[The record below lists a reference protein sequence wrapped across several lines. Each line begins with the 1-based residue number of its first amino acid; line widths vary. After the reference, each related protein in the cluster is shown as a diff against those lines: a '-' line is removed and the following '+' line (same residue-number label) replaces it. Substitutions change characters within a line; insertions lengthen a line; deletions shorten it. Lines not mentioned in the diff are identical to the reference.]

1 VGDREFEAISG
12 PLARL
17 FRLGASRKVQ
27 SGQAA
32 AAGVDV
38 SPPGL
43 VLLHRLVDEGP
54 LSLSDLSARADMDLG
69 ATSRQVKGLEADG
82 LVERRSRAGDGRV
95 TELLATA
102 AGRRVR
108 ARIADVQDRHMADVL
123 AGWSAADQAQ
133 FAHLLDRFVEDLRS
147 VQYRPSPDHR
157 RSA

>member
-1 VGDREFEAISG
+1 MGDREFEAISG

-17 FRLGASRKVQ
+17 FRLGASRNVQ

-38 SPPGL
+38 TPPGL

-69 ATSRQVKGLEADG
+69 ATSRQVKVLEADG
-82 LVERRSRAGDGRV
+82 LVERRSRVGDGRV
-95 TELLATA
+95 TELLATD

-123 AGWSAADQAQ
+123 AGWSDDDQQQ